1 MTLAVG
7 IYQPRKRVEVDELRR
22 VIRPYG
28 VDLTFQIGGFAAEGI
43 SPVFPHRIFLTLEQ
57 ALDEL
62 GPITPIELDT
72 HAIPLGKFEHSE
84 HEVLM
89 IGPNTGT
96 IPRAVLDKLGR
107 AVYVETPNRAILQS
121 YIAAVLVLHDRYVT
135 VPQRSVA

>member
-22 VIRPYG
+22 AIRPYG
-28 VDLTFQIGGFAAEGI
+28 VDLTFQVGGFTAEGI
-43 SPVFPHRIFLTLEQ
+43 SPVLPHRIYLTLDQ

-72 HAIPLGKFEHSE
+72 HAIPLGKFQHTE

-96 IPRAVLDKLGR
+96 IPRAVLDRLGR
-107 AVYVETPNRAILQS
+107 AVYVETPGNAALQAH
-121 YIAAVLVLHDRYVT
+121 IAAVMVLHDRYVT
-135 VPQRSVA
+135 MPQRSAA